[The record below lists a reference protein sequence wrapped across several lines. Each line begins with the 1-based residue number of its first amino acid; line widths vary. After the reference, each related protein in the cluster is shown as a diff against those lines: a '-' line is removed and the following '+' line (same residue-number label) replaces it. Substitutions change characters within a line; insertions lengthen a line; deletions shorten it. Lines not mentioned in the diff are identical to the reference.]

1 MPDSQKLE
9 KAELRELDAEFKNE
23 INTDKKCQVQFNPET
38 LKVSFAN
45 QVATPSGAGDQK
57 GTPARQFVGAG
68 TTKLSLQLW
77 FDVTA
82 PMPPEQTKEQ
92 DVRKLTAKVAYF
104 ITPKPEGDKFVPP
117 AVRFIWGSFQFD
129 GIMES
134 MEESLEFFSSD
145 GRPLRASVTINLTQQ
160 KITELATTGRL
171 GYYEELKAS
180 MPEGLLQ
187 LLTIPGLGPKK
198 VKALYEKLKVATMQ
212 QLEAACKEG
221 KVATLDGFG
230 EKTQSKILEGIEF
243 RCKYAT
249 RHHLYKALA
258 LSEPILEALRSHPDV
273 IRCSPAGSVRRNKEV
288 IGDVDFL
295 VSSKKPVS

>member
-77 FDVTA
+77 FDVSA
-82 PMPPEQTKEQ
+82 PMPPKQKKEQ

-104 ITPKPEGDKFVPP
+104 ITPKPEGDKFIPP
-117 AVRFIWGSFQFD
+117 IVRFSWGSFVFD

-145 GRPLRASVTINLTQQ
+145 GRPLRASITIGLTQQ
-160 KITELATTGRL
+160 EITEVKPLDITPPGVQ
-171 GYYEELKAS
+171 
-180 MPEGLLQ
+180 MPPTRP
-187 LLTIPGLGPKK
+187 LTQ
-198 VKALYEKLKVATMQ
+198 A
-212 QLEAACKEG
+212 
-221 KVATLDGFG
+221 
-230 EKTQSKILEGIEF
+230 
-243 RCKYAT
+243 
-249 RHHLYKALA
+249 
-258 LSEPILEALRSHPDV
+258 
-273 IRCSPAGSVRRNKEV
+273 PAGSSVQSIADSQGKGDNWQDIAAANNIENPRMLQPGQLLDMNV
-288 IGDVDFL
+288 SAGASVGIGGSIQAGTSFG
-295 VSSKKPVS
+295 VSGSVGVQGGLSVSGGASIGG

>member
-23 INTDKKCQVQFNPET
+23 INTEKKCQVQFNPET

-77 FDVTA
+77 FDVSA
-82 PMPPEQTKEQ
+82 EMPAGQKKEQ

-117 AVRFIWGSFQFD
+117 AVRFLWGSFQFD

-160 KITELATTGRL
+160 KITEFTFRATAGPGARPSPGTRPLTPAPQGKSVQSMADSQ
-171 GYYEELKAS
+171 GKGDNWQDIAS
-180 MPEGLLQ
+180 ANGIENPRLLQ
-187 LLTIPGLGPKK
+187 PGQLLDLN
-198 VKALYEKLKVATMQ
+198 ASA
-212 QLEAACKEG
+212 
-221 KVATLDGFG
+221 
-230 EKTQSKILEGIEF
+230 
-243 RCKYAT
+243 
-249 RHHLYKALA
+249 
-258 LSEPILEALRSHPDV
+258 
-273 IRCSPAGSVRRNKEV
+273 SVSFQVGVE
-288 IGDVDFL
+288 I
-295 VSSKKPVS
+295 

>member
-1 MPDSQKLE
+1 MADSQKLE

-23 INTDKKCQVQFNPET
+23 INSDKKCQVQFNPET

-77 FDVTA
+77 FDVSA
-82 PMPPEQTKEQ
+82 PMPPGQSKEQ

-145 GRPLRASVTINLTQQ
+145 GRPLRASVTVNLSQQ
-160 KITELATTGRL
+160 KITEFTFRATAGPGATTTPGTRPL
-171 GYYEELKAS
+171 TPA
-180 MPEGLLQ
+180 PEGKSVQSVADSQGKGDNWQAIASANNIENPRMLQPGQ
-187 LLTIPGLGPKK
+187 LLDMN
-198 VKALYEKLKVATMQ
+198 ATASVSF
-212 QLEAACKEG
+212 EAS
-221 KVATLDGFG
+221 FG
-230 EKTQSKILEGIEF
+230 
-243 RCKYAT
+243 A
-249 RHHLYKALA
+249 
-258 LSEPILEALRSHPDV
+258 EAL
-273 IRCSPAGSVRRNKEV
+273 I
-288 IGDVDFL
+288 
-295 VSSKKPVS
+295 

>member
-23 INTDKKCQVQFNPET
+23 INPDKKCQVQFNPET

-45 QVATPSGAGDQK
+45 QVATPSGAGDQS

-77 FDVTA
+77 FDVSA
-82 PMPPEQTKEQ
+82 PMPPGQQKEQ

-145 GRPLRASVTINLTQQ
+145 GRPLRASVTVNLSQQ
-160 KITELATTGRL
+160 KITEFTFRATSGPGATATPGTR
-171 GYYEELKAS
+171 
-180 MPEGLLQ
+180 P
-187 LLTIPGLGPKK
+187 LTP
-198 VKALYEKLKVATMQ
+198 A
-212 QLEAACKEG
+212 
-221 KVATLDGFG
+221 
-230 EKTQSKILEGIEF
+230 
-243 RCKYAT
+243 
-249 RHHLYKALA
+249 
-258 LSEPILEALRSHPDV
+258 
-273 IRCSPAGSVRRNKEV
+273 PAGSSVQSIADSQGK
-288 IGDVDFL
+288 GDNWQDIAAANNIENPRLLQPGQLIDVNAGAGASISGSFGAGASASVGGSFETNASASFGGSL
-295 VSSKKPVS
+295 EANASASFGSQ